1 MGHAPGPAAILW
13 AVRMA
18 TWNLQG
24 RTGDWEARQQ
34 AQLATLAEVGPDVVA
49 LQESWVE
56 PEGATQAGWLAE
68 RLGLHA
74 ATAAEL
80 AGFDR
85 YPGAPYWV
93 VNSLV
98 ARWPVA
104 QLAARPLP
112 DEHGAATWRHVL
124 VARIERPEPEGGPF
138 LAAAAH
144 LEHGLDRSPTRRAQA
159 AALAAELA
167 THLGPPVERRE
178 ALPAV
183 LGADLNAVPWSDEVR
198 GLTGATGP
206 LQPGLVLVDAWDAAG
221 NQERGDTWASVNPR
235 VPRRAVHP
243 NRRLDY
249 VMVTWPRR
257 RGAGHVDGCRLAG
270 TAAVDGIW
278 PSDHFAVVAD
288 IDL

>member
-1 MGHAPGPAAILW
+1 MGHLPGTPAILCI
-13 AVRMA
+13 VRMA

-24 RTGDWEARQQ
+24 RIGDWEARQE

-56 PEGATQAGWLAE
+56 PGGATQAGWLAG

-98 ARWPVA
+98 ARWPVV

-112 DEHGAATWRHVL
+112 DEHGDATWRHVL
-124 VARIERPEPEGGPF
+124 VARVERPDAAGGPF

-167 THLGPPVERRE
+167 AHLGPPEVRQE
-178 ALPAV
+178 APPAV

-198 GLTGATGP
+198 GLTGAAAP
-206 LQPGLVLVDAWDAAG
+206 LQPDLVLVDAWDAAG
-221 NQERGDTWASVNPR
+221 NADRGDTWASTNPR

-257 RGAGHVDGCRLAG
+257 RGVGHVVGCHLAG
-270 TAAVDGIW
+270 TTPVEGVW
-278 PSDHFAVVAD
+278 PSDHYAVVAD
-288 IDL
+288 VDL